1 MDHWNSVLPGSILSI
16 KYEDVVA
23 DIETSVKDILNYCNL
38 PFEQGCVEFY
48 KTKRSVKTPSAEQV
62 RQPIYTSGLDYWK
75 NYENYLD
82 ALKNNLNF

>member
-1 MDHWNSVLPGSILSI
+1 MLFLKIMVSHFLYLYLFYEESI
-16 KYEDVVA
+16 EA
-23 DIETSVKDILNYCNL
+23 T
-38 PFEQGCVEFY
+38 
-48 KTKRSVKTPSAEQV
+48 SAEQV